1 MQSDDILSSYHQ
13 KVMLAGGLFVWY
25 DVFMDEA
32 IVLSQIGGIT
42 MQQSYKQEFF
52 VQVEGNEFWQY
63 SDNTDESQEVIQI
76 NKLDEI
82 ANGFK
87 WSMAVKGTK
96 QRVRHSRS
104 VMTNSI
110 AAMLDYVKAELQA
123 DANAK
128 VYCITPDVEVC
139 FTC

>member
-1 MQSDDILSSYHQ
+1 
-13 KVMLAGGLFVWY
+13 MLI
-25 DVFMDEA
+25 E
-32 IVLSQIGGIT
+32 I
-42 MQQSYKQEFF
+42 KQEFF
-52 VQVEGNEFWQY
+52 VQVDGNEFWQY
-63 SDNTDESQEVIQI
+63 SNATGDSQEVIQI
-76 NKLDEI
+76 AKLDEI

-110 AAMLDYVKAELQA
+110 AAMLDYVKAELKA
-123 DANAK
+123 DPNAK
-128 VYCITPDVEVC
+128 VYCLTPDIEVC